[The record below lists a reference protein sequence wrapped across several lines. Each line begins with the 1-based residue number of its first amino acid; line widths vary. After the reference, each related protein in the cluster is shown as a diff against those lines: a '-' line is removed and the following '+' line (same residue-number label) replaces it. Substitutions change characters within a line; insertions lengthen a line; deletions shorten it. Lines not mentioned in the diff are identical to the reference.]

1 MGRPGSKHCRSF
13 GLEEQESVERRGST
27 ENTTL
32 ASEDRGLVHDGE
44 GFLKKTEGS
53 VLVEQLGYDKKNKRP

>member
-1 MGRPGSKHCRSF
+1 M
-13 GLEEQESVERRGST
+13 ERRGST

-44 GFLKKTEGS
+44 GFLEKTGGS
-53 VLVEQLGYDKKNKRP
+53 VLVGKLGYDKKSKRP